1 MSAKLRISLAVA
13 AFLAG
18 AAGAVYY
25 FRPKPASTPTPVAA
39 APAETEAIL
48 AGRIR
53 AKTVV
58 AVGAPIDGVLESVE
72 TAEGQE
78 VFEGQLLARIKNTAL
93 DTRIEEAK
101 IEVER
106 LEAKLNGAEAAAI
119 SARLEA
125 SRAEADAARVKASL
139 AAAQRN
145 FSRQQTLLGQGA
157 TPRLTYEK
165 AQKDLESLTTEG
177 EAVEEIAR
185 QSATKVETAQKAV
198 EEAKRLLADKNSDLE
213 DLQAQLLETEVH
225 APVDGLLVGQKAAA
239 GEEVKRDM
247 KDLFQIAVDLTA
259 LELVAEATPSL
270 AARLKPGQP
279 ALIQVVEAGGQALP
293 ATVEAVNGAQIVIPF
308 TSPDPAVKPG
318 LTAQARIALQ

>member
-1 MSAKLRISLAVA
+1 MSAKIRIALAA
-13 AFLAG
+13 GAFLAG

-25 FRPKPASTPTPVAA
+25 FRPKAAPAPAPQAT
-39 APAETEAIL
+39 APAETELIL

-58 AVGAPIDGVLESVE
+58 PVGAPIDGVLESVE
-72 TAEGQE
+72 VVEGQE

-101 IEVER
+101 AEVER
-106 LEAKLNGAEAAAI
+106 LEAKSNGAEASAI

-139 AAAQRN
+139 AMAQRN
-145 FSRQQTLLGQGA
+145 FSRQQTLLAQGA

-165 AQKDLESLTTEG
+165 AQKELESLTAEA

-185 QSATKVETAQKAV
+185 QSASKVDMAQKAV
-198 EEAKRLLADKNSDLE
+198 EEARRLLTEKIADLE

-225 APVDGLLVGQKAAA
+225 APVDGLLVGQKSAA

-259 LELVAEATPSL
+259 LELVAEATPVQ

-279 ALIQVVEAGGQALP
+279 VLIQVVEAGGQAL
-293 ATVEAVNGAQIVIPF
+293 AGAIESVNGTQIVAPF

-318 LTAQARIALQ
+318 LTAQVRIALR